1 MPKKIRCKVLH
12 TEEETGTDVKTRVEY
27 VRHIMLCTPKKE
39 TLEHILDTP
48 KEINPIGQST
58 NI

>member
-1 MPKKIRCKVLH
+1 MLH

-27 VRHIMLCTPKKE
+27 VSHIMLRTPKKE

-48 KEINPIGQST
+48 KEINPIAQST